1 MSVIDSG
8 KIVEILFDNS
18 EEIPNNIYV
27 NVMNMMK
34 RHHEF
39 GDNEREIREYL
50 LTIDKKYI
58 IKFEKYLSVAPGYC
72 ECKCKCPDC
81 CNFYFFACRFP
92 FFAIFAF
99 IAMIA
104 FVGGIVY
111 CIISKGVQDIN
122 YKRNYPPP
130 LKN

>member
-18 EEIPNNIYV
+18 EEIPNNIYL

-39 GDNEREIREYL
+39 GDNEQEIREYL

-58 IKFEKYLSVAPGYC
+58 IKFEKYLSVTPGYC
-72 ECKCKCPDC
+72 ECKCPDC
-81 CNFYFFACRFP
+81 CNFYFFGCRFP
-92 FFAIFAF
+92 FFAIFAC
-99 IAMIA
+99 IATIG
-104 FVGGIVY
+104 FVGGIAY

-122 YKRNYPPP
+122 YKTNYPPP